1 MDKNVSGSTPGK
13 GSSLIA
19 ETSSGGVDKETRPS
33 EAKNLP
39 VTYET
44 RLDQDA
50 RWALSEGSKHF
61 EETNDVFNALRKIT
75 SKLKSLGVEYAVV
88 GGMALF
94 RHGFRRFT
102 EDVDI
107 LVTKE
112 NLKVIH
118 KNLRGLGYLPPF
130 EASKNLRDVE
140 YGIKIEFLVTGDY
153 PGDGKEKP
161 VSFPEPQT
169 VSQEIDGISYINLEK
184 IVELKLASGMTAP
197 GRLKDLADV
206 MELIKV
212 LNLPADFVLR
222 LNPFVRDKYK
232 ELWKESRRRYVMLWR
247 NKWLTAEAKTI
258 DDMIGMLR
266 GASEELEAM
275 KRDGVFLDEESG
287 GVGDDYAHLVT
298 LDPVVA
304 KKYGMEDEAEMWGED
319 MEDVFDEIEAQDD
332 PETDDGSEEAPIK

>member
-1 MDKNVSGSTPGK
+1 MDKNIGELNPGK
-13 GSSLIA
+13 KSSLVVVTRSDEVDNKIQ
-19 ETSSGGVDKETRPS
+19 TSRTNHVPF
-33 EAKNLP
+33 
-39 VTYET
+39 TYEA
-44 RLDQDA
+44 RLNQDA

-61 EETNDVFNALRKIT
+61 EESNDVFNALRKIT
-75 SKLKSLGVEYAVV
+75 SKLKSLGVDYAVV

-107 LVTKE
+107 LVSKE
-112 NLKVIH
+112 DLKVIH
-118 KNLRGLGYLPPF
+118 KNLRGLGYRPPF
-130 EASKNLRDVE
+130 EASKNLRDVD

-153 PGDGKEKP
+153 PGDGKQKP
-161 VSFPEPQT
+161 VSFPEPKM
-169 VSQEIDGISYINLEK
+169 VSQEMDGINYINLHTL
-184 IVELKLASGMTAP
+184 IELKLASGMTSA

-247 NKWLTAEAKTI
+247 NKWLTAKAKTI
-258 DDMIGMLR
+258 DEMIGMLR
-266 GASEELEAM
+266 GASEELQAM
-275 KRDGVFLDEESG
+275 KRDGVFLDAERE
-287 GVGDDYAHLVT
+287 GVDDDYAHLVT

-304 KKYGMEDEAEMWGED
+304 KKYGMEDEAEIWGED
-319 MEDVFDEIEAQDD
+319 MENLSDEIEA
-332 PETDDGSEEAPIK
+332 EAEKENITQRNQHD